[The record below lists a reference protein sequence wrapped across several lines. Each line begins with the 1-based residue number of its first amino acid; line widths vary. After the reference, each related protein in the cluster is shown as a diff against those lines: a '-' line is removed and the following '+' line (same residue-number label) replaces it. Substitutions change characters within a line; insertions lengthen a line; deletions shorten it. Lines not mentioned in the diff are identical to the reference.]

1 MSDTALESGSSDEA
15 PDAPSSGDAVVV
27 VAGASGFI
35 GQALGPSLE
44 AHFEPLALS
53 RSHREPGGGY
63 RACRQVDLFSMSAA
77 SAALQGADYAV
88 YLVHSMMPAARLVQG
103 DFEDLDVLCAD
114 NFARAAAE
122 VGVKHIAYVGG
133 LLPSADELS
142 DHLRSRE
149 EVERALGGTGVPVT
163 TLRCGLVVG
172 SKGSSYQLMSRL
184 VRRLPLMVCPS
195 WTQTRMHPV
204 ALKDVVRAV
213 VQVLRDE
220 PKTSRVYDLGAPN
233 SVNYQELMAKTAA
246 SFGLKR
252 HFISVPLL
260 SPQLSRLWVT
270 LTTGAPKALVAPL
283 VESLRHEMLARP
295 DHRFPESEEAT
306 TIEVMLQEAA
316 EEQGEE
322 VIVPRAFRAS
332 PPTKGPSTV
341 CSVQRM
347 VTPPGRD
354 TRWVADEYFR
364 WLGKVMRGLIRI
376 SKSEDG
382 QEIQFI
388 FRLTGQPLLGLRRLS
403 SRSTHDREVML
414 VTEGLLARQSERGR
428 LEFRHVLGD
437 TTLIA
442 ALHDF
447 VPRLPWWIYRLTQ
460 GIFHRWVME
469 RFGAHLKRLHKS
481 AQREVDTP

>member
-1 MSDTALESGSSDEA
+1 MQESDTAERKE
-15 PDAPSSGDAVVV
+15 VVV

-35 GQALGPSLE
+35 GQALGPSLS

-53 RSHREPGGGY
+53 RSVREPGGGY
-63 RACRQVDLFSMSAA
+63 RECRQVDLFSLSAA

-133 LLPSADELS
+133 LLPNVDELS
-142 DHLRSRE
+142 VHLRSRE
-149 EVERALGGTGVPVT
+149 EVERALGATGIPVT

-204 ALKDVVRAV
+204 ALTDVVRALV
-213 VQVLRDE
+213 HVIRERGDGAQVF
-220 PKTSRVYDLGAPN
+220 DLGASE

-260 SPQLSRLWVT
+260 SPKLSRLWVT

-283 VESLRHEMLARP
+283 VESLRHEMLAR
-295 DHRFPESEEAT
+295 DTHRFPDEVAPTS
-306 TIEVMLQEAA
+306 IDVMLKEAA
-316 EEQGEE
+316 EEQGRE
-322 VIVPRAFRAS
+322 VIVPRAFRPT
-332 PPTKGPSTV
+332 PPVKGPSTV

-347 VTPPGRD
+347 VTPPGCD

-364 WLGKVMRGLIRI
+364 WLGKVMRGLIKI
-376 SKSEDG
+376 SKSNDG

-403 SRSTHDREVML
+403 WRSTHDREVML
-414 VTEGLLARQSERGR
+414 VTEGLLARRSERGR

-469 RFGAHLKRLHKS
+469 RFGAHLKRLSTLHTS
-481 AQREVDTP
+481 EHTTP